1 MPSLTTHGPR
11 LGEKRAA
18 SRRSIDGHVSVRFTG
33 EMLDF
38 DSTAELLSGQVENV
52 SQGGLFVRSD
62 FLEMPGTPVLLIVT
76 MPVTG
81 ETVRLNGR
89 VAWVAH
95 EAPRGPGMGIQL
107 AGRPLTPQLLDR
119 LC

>member
-1 MPSLTTHGPR
+1 MPFLDTQHPR
-11 LGEKRAA
+11 VEKRVE
-18 SRRSIDGHVSVRFTG
+18 SRRCIDGHVSVRFTG
-33 EMLDF
+33 ETLDF
-38 DSTAELLSGQVENV
+38 DSTAELLTGWVENI
-52 SQGGLFVRSD
+52 SQGGLFIRSE
-62 FLEMPGTPVLLIVT
+62 FLEIPGTPVLLIIT

-95 EAPRGPGMGIQL
+95 DPPSGPGMGIQL
-107 AGRPLTPQLLDR
+107 SGKPLGREFLDR